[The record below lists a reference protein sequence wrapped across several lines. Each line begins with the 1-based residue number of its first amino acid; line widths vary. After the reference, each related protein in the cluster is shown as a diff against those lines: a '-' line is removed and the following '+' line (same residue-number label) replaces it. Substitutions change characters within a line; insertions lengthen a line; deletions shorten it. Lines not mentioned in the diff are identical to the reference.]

1 METRKQLVVHG
12 QLGFCGRQKVFCGF
26 AAAGQLVEAS
36 YADVLDD
43 HGRGY
48 QRRMSREHSLEFKR
62 YIQKPGATSIP
73 LTFNL
78 RDSDRDRWAVA
89 SADGQG
95 AARLTLDV
103 SRGPVLTQVDGQ
115 HRLGFLQDSPIQFAF
130 MAFIGLSEAE
140 ERDVFATINGK
151 AKGLSGSLLDVV
163 QAKSLGSD
171 LAAISPALF
180 IALGLNTDARSP
192 WCGRL
197 DLGGTC
203 TVGTKRVASLRT
215 MHKAAAR
222 FVKEAVPRGDPAGGP
237 LLEQAIAFWRA
248 LSQLLPKQWAEPR
261 HHMIIK
267 GIGVYSLMSLAG
279 VLVREA
285 GGAPVSTDY
294 FLAKLSDFVDQIDW
308 SNKGPLEGFGG
319 AKGADM
325 ALKMILQVRRTA
337 LARLAQHA

>member
-1 METRKQLVVHG
+1 MGTSKQLVVNG

-26 AAAGQLVEAS
+26 ASAGELVEAS

-43 HGRGY
+43 RGRGY

-62 YIQKPGATSIP
+62 YIQRPGATSSP

-78 RDSDRDRWAVA
+78 RDSDCDRWSVA
-89 SADGQG
+89 PTHQG
-95 AARLTLDV
+95 GARLTLDV

-130 MAFIGLSEAE
+130 MAFIGLSEAQ

-197 DLGGTC
+197 DLGGTS
-203 TVGTKRVASLRT
+203 TVGNKRIASLRT

-222 FVKEAVPRGDPAGGP
+222 FVKEAAPRGQARGEA
-237 LLEQAIAFWRA
+237 LLQQGIDFWRA
-248 LSQLLPKQWAEPR
+248 VCQLLPEQWAAPR
-261 HHMIIK
+261 HHMIVK

-285 GGAPVSTDY
+285 AGAPVSTDY

-308 SNKGPLEGFGG
+308 SNSGPLEGFGG

-325 ALKMILQVRRTA
+325 ALKMILQVRKAA
-337 LARLAQHA
+337 LARLAHHA